1 MKVLVL
7 GGGGF
12 IGRHVV
18 HALAE
23 RGCSITIGSR
33 FARRDL
39 THRCLMLRLH
49 ERTNPA
55 DWTSIVAAFDVVVN
69 CVGILR
75 PRAGERYDAV
85 HHRAPAAIAFAC
97 AQKNVRFIH
106 VSALGLC
113 ERSSSRFIR
122 SKWRGEQAIIGSRAH
137 ATIVRPSLLDGEGGF
152 GAYWLRRV
160 AAWPVHFVPA
170 DALGRIAPLAV
181 SALGQTIADLS
192 VLPEPVRS
200 NTRVVEC
207 GGNEV
212 HTIRSY
218 LQALR
223 PPTLRPARVVPVPAW
238 CVRIVAHVCDVLHAT
253 PLSWG
258 HVQLMRRDNVPLA
271 RRLGEGAADP
281 AATPTR
287 GAPAL
292 S

>member
-12 IGRHVV
+12 IGRSVV
-18 HALAE
+18 RALAE

-39 THRCLMLRLH
+39 PYRCLMLRLH

-75 PRAGERYDAV
+75 SRVGERYDAV

-97 AQKNVRFIH
+97 AQKSVRFIH

-113 ERSSSRFIR
+113 EHSSSGFIR
-122 SKWRGEQAIIGSRAH
+122 SKWHGEQAIIGSRAH
-137 ATIVRPSLLDGEGGF
+137 ATVVRPSLLDGEGGF
-152 GAYWLRRV
+152 GAYWLRRA
-160 AAWPVHFVPA
+160 AAWPVHFVPT
-170 DALGRIAPLAV
+170 DAVGRIAPLPV
-181 SALGQTIADLS
+181 HELGFTIAELS
-192 VLPEPVRS
+192 IGAEPARS
-200 NTRVVEC
+200 HTRFVEC
-207 GGNEV
+207 GGDEI
-212 HTIRSY
+212 HTIQSY
-218 LQALR
+218 LRALR
-223 PPTLRPARVVPVPAW
+223 PPTRRPAWVVLVPSW
-238 CVRIVAHVCDVLHAT
+238 CVRIVAHVCDLLHAT

-271 RRLGEGAADP
+271 RRLDDVDVGSSAAP
-281 AATPTR
+281 
-287 GAPAL
+287 GAPVL